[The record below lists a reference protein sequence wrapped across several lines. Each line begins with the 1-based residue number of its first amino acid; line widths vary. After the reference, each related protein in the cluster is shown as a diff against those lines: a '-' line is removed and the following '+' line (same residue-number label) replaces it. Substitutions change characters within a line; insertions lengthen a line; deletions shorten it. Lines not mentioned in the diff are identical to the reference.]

1 MSGAS
6 ISSPLSLHSSWV
18 TDISISSDCS
28 TLLTAGDRLVWWS
41 LPAPPL
47 APPSG
52 HQEES
57 LTPHPEIQALKRQ
70 QVRIDQTYFQRS

>member
-41 LPAPPL
+41 LPAPPP
-47 APPSG
+47 ASVEG
-52 HQEES
+52 GDDSEYA
-57 LTPHPEIQALKRQ
+57 EIPA
-70 QVRIDQTYFQRS
+70 DAG